1 MNAKAV
7 KKLRQVIRKE
17 QVGNFN
23 EFAETINSAPFKL
36 RIKIAIKIIF
46 KKL

>member
-7 KKLRQVIRKE
+7 KKLRQIVKKQ
-17 QVGNFN
+17 QVGSIN

-36 RIKIAIKIIF
+36 RIKIAMKIIF

>member
-7 KKLRQVIRKE
+7 KKLRQAIRKE
-17 QVGNFN
+17 QVVSFN
-23 EFAETINSAPFKL
+23 EFAETINSAPIRL
-36 RIKIAIKIIF
+36 RIKIAMKIIF

>member
-7 KKLRQVIRKE
+7 KKLRQAIRKE
-17 QVGNFN
+17 QVGSFN
-23 EFAETINSAPFKL
+23 EFAETINSAPLKL
-36 RIKIAIKIIF
+36 RIKIAMKIIF

>member
-1 MNAKAV
+1 MDAKAV
-7 KKLRQVIRKE
+7 KKIRQAIRKE
-17 QVGNFN
+17 QVGSFN
-23 EFAETINSAPFKL
+23 EFAETINSAPFRL